1 MAGAVN
7 KAQVNNIKAPDPYA
21 AAASVVNN
29 TVTQLFQ
36 NKIYKAQASKIN
48 LEARLA
54 LLSNQQKFQ
63 LAMQLQFA
71 QNDAEKLRI
80 MTDAVSKIDVATV
93 QGNAAILSASVGQQS
108 KNTMT
113 TVLIITGGI
122 VLLFA
127 AYYITNKKKLK

>member
-1 MAGAVN
+1 MAGDV
-7 KAQVNNIKAPDPYA
+7 NIKAPDPYA

-29 TVTQLFQ
+29 TVKQLFQ

-48 LEARLA
+48 LEARLS
-54 LLSNQQKFQ
+54 LLSNEQKYQ
-63 LAMQLQFA
+63 LAVRLQSA

-93 QGNAAILSASVGQQS
+93 QGNAAILAASVGQQS

>member
-29 TVTQLFQ
+29 TVKQLFQ

-113 TVLIITGGI
+113 NVLIITGGI